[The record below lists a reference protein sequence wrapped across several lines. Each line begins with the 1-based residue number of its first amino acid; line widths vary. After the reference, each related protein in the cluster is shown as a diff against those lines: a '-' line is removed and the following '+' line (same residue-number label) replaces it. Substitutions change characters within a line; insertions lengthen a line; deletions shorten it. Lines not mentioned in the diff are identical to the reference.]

1 MILRTALFIF
11 SFAIACASCGKK
23 TNNKK
28 KSASNTQSILP
39 SNTGNLSE
47 LVLVI
52 SDELWAGSAGR
63 IITDVLQENIKA
75 VPQQEALFDVYN
87 IEANDFSNIFRTHKN
102 VLWVSNSEDEKF
114 ERVDQMWSKDQLY
127 VHLSNDSEE
136 ALINDLK
143 EHIYTIRSWF
153 VDKDQQRR
161 LQKLKISAD
170 KEMEKQIQRSYGLNL
185 TIPNGYKIVSSEDN
199 FIWLRKDNPK
209 TNIISNIWLHSQA
222 YLSPEQF
229 NKKSLIALRDSIGK
243 VHVEGSRPQSFMATE
258 TLYDPDYK
266 MVKEK
271 PYTLATK
278 GLWTMKNDFLGGP
291 YTAYAIL
298 DEEKQKIIYAEGFI
312 YCPGERKRAHIFELE
327 AILFGLKLSHGWQ

>member
-1 MILRTALFIF
+1 MLLRTALFVF

-23 TNNKK
+23 TTNKK
-28 KSASNTQSILP
+28 NSATATQSILP

-75 VPQQEALFDVYN
+75 IPQQEALFNVYN

-102 VLWVSNSEDEKF
+102 VLWISNSENEKF
-114 ERVDQMWSKDQLY
+114 EKIDQMWSKDQLY
-127 VHLSNDSEE
+127 VHLSNASEE
-136 ALINDLK
+136 ALIDNLK

-153 VDKDQQRR
+153 VEKDQQRR
-161 LQKLKISAD
+161 LQKLKTSAD
-170 KEMEKQIQRSYGLNL
+170 KEMEKRLQKFYGLNL
-185 TIPNGYKIVSSEDN
+185 TIPKGYQIASSDKD
-199 FIWLRKDNPK
+199 FTWLRKDNPK

-229 NKKSLIALRDSIGK
+229 NKKNLIALRDSLGK
-243 VHVEGSRPQSFMATE
+243 AHVEGSRPQSFMATE

-266 MVKEK
+266 MIKEK

-298 DEEKQKIIYAEGFI
+298 DEEKQKIIYVEGFI

-327 AILFGLKLSHGWQ
+327 AILSGLKLN

>member
-1 MILRTALFIF
+1 MLRTALFLF

-23 TNNKK
+23 TTNKK
-28 KSASNTQSILP
+28 NSATATQSILP

-52 SDELWAGSAGR
+52 SDKLWASSAGK

-75 VPQQEALFDVYN
+75 IPQQEALFDIYN
-87 IEANDFSNIFRTHKN
+87 IEANDFSNIFKTHKN
-102 VLWVSNSEDEKF
+102 VLWISNSEDEKF
-114 ERVDQMWSKDQLY
+114 ERIDQMWSKDQLY
-127 VHLSNDSEE
+127 VHLSNTSEE
-136 ALINDLK
+136 ALIDNLK

-153 VDKDQQRR
+153 VEKDQQRR
-161 LQKLKISAD
+161 LQKLKTSAD
-170 KEMEKQIQRSYGLNL
+170 KEMEKQLQKSYGLDM
-185 TIPNGYKIVSSEDN
+185 TIPKGYQIASSDED

-229 NKKSLIALRDSIGK
+229 NKKNLIDLRDSLGK

-298 DEEKQKIIYAEGFI
+298 DEEKQRIIYVEGFI

-327 AILFGLKLSHGWQ
+327 AILSGLKLN

>member
-1 MILRTALFIF
+1 MVRTALFVF

-23 TNNKK
+23 TTNKK
-28 KSASNTQSILP
+28 KSATATQSILP

-52 SDELWAGSAGR
+52 SDELWTSSAGR

-75 VPQQEALFDVYN
+75 IPQQEALFDIYN
-87 IEANDFSNIFRTHKN
+87 IEAKDFSNIFRTHKN
-102 VLWVSNSEDEKF
+102 VLWISNSEDEKF
-114 ERVDQMWSKDQLY
+114 ERIDQMWSKDQLY
-127 VHLSNDSEE
+127 VHLSNASED
-136 ALINDLK
+136 ALINNLK

-153 VDKDQQRR
+153 VEKDQQRR
-161 LQKLKISAD
+161 LQKLKTSAD
-170 KEMEKQIQRSYGLNL
+170 KEVEKQIQRSYELSI
-185 TIPNGYKIVSSEDN
+185 TVPRGYQIASSGDN
-199 FIWLRKDNPK
+199 FIWLRKDKPK
-209 TNIISNIWLHSQA
+209 VNVVSNIWIYSEA
-222 YLSPEQF
+222 YYSPEQF
-229 NKKSLIALRDSIGK
+229 NKQYLMALRDSLGK

-298 DEEKQKIIYAEGFI
+298 DEEKQKIIYIEGFI

-327 AILFGLKLSHGWQ
+327 AILSGLELN

>member
-1 MILRTALFIF
+1 MSCGFPIQKMKNLKESIKCGLRT
-11 SFAIACASCGKK
+11 
-23 TNNKK
+23 
-28 KSASNTQSILP
+28 
-39 SNTGNLSE
+39 
-47 LVLVI
+47 
-52 SDELWAGSAGR
+52 
-63 IITDVLQENIKA
+63 
-75 VPQQEALFDVYN
+75 
-87 IEANDFSNIFRTHKN
+87 
-102 VLWVSNSEDEKF
+102 
-114 ERVDQMWSKDQLY
+114 LY
-127 VHLSNDSEE
+127 VHLSNGSEE

-243 VHVEGSRPQSFMATE
+243 AHVKALVRIIYGYRN
-258 TLYDPDYK
+258 TLYSRLQTNKRNLTLLQQRVVDH
-266 MVKEK
+266 EK
-271 PYTLATK
+271 RL
-278 GLWTMKNDFLGGP
+278 LGGP

-298 DEEKQKIIYAEGFI
+298 DEEKQKIIYVEGFI
-312 YCPGERKRAHIFELE
+312 YCPGERKRAMFLN
-327 AILFGLKLSHGWQ
+327 